1 MRIEMTGAADVMKKL
16 SDLGKAGDDICSR
29 ALYDGMSATADA
41 LAAAVEGLPTEPF
54 HPLPG
59 ASNGTEPLNVL
70 TEDDKAD
77 LLGGIGIAKF
87 ERPGDGANSVASFDG
102 YSRHKSK
109 RFPKGVPLVVIA
121 RSIESGSSTRKK
133 IPFVRRAANGVKSQV
148 QQTMENKVRE
158 CVDTYWQT
166 GSLPPYGGGTGSENG
181 KGIHKVTNK

>member
-1 MRIEMTGAADVMKKL
+1 MEIKMTGAAETMRLL
-16 SDLGKAGDDICSR
+16 SGLGKAGDDICVM

-41 LAAAVEGLPTEPF
+41 LAAAVDELPVEAF

-59 ASNGTEPLNVL
+59 APNGGDPLNVL
-70 TEDDKAD
+70 TDDDKED
-77 LLGGIGIAKF
+77 LRGGIGIAKF
-87 ERPGDGANSVASFDG
+87 ERPGDGANSVAGFNG

-109 RFPKGVPLVVIA
+109 RFPKGVPLAVIA

-133 IPFVRRAANGVKSQV
+133 IPFVRRTANATKTQV

-166 GSLPPYGGGTGSENG
+166 GSLPPFSSGSGSNG
-181 KGIHKVTNK
+181 KKGIHKVTNK